1 VITSNDIVFADDD
14 GIAFVP
20 ADRVDE
26 VLDAAR
32 TIWHVEREQAS
43 RIAAGETLR
52 AQTSFDFAHT
62 QRRKGDPMD
71 NYDIRYDDKY
81 GQLTHIDLAAEGAA
95 HEPWFNQ
102 TLTTV
107 NDCVVRLAVIDG
119 RLVDW
124 HKHEH
129 EDEFFLVLEGRL
141 ELEVEGR
148 EPLVL
153 GPRHG
158 VTIPRGIVHRP
169 HALGRTVV
177 LMVEPA
183 TVVPTGND

>member
-1 VITSNDIVFADDD
+1 MKTRSD
-14 GIAFVP
+14 GY
-20 ADRVDE
+20 
-26 VLDAAR
+26 
-32 TIWHVEREQAS
+32 
-43 RIAAGETLR
+43 
-52 AQTSFDFAHT
+52 
-62 QRRKGDPMD
+62 
-71 NYDIRYDDKY
+71 YDIRYDDKY

-95 HEPWFNQ
+95 HDPWFNQ

-107 NDCVVRLAVIDG
+107 SDCVVRLAVIDG

-148 EPLVL
+148 EPFVL
-153 GPRHG
+153 GPRQG

-169 HALGRTVV
+169 HALGRTVRAHGRAGDSGADRER
-177 LMVEPA
+177 LTGLEPSS
-183 TVVPTGND
+183 PFLRSR

>member
-1 VITSNDIVFADDD
+1 M
-14 GIAFVP
+14 
-20 ADRVDE
+20 E
-26 VLDAAR
+26 
-32 TIWHVEREQAS
+32 
-43 RIAAGETLR
+43 
-52 AQTSFDFAHT
+52 
-62 QRRKGDPMD
+62 

-95 HEPWFNQ
+95 HDPWFNQ

-124 HKHEH
+124 HKHQH

-148 EPLVL
+148 EPFVL
-153 GPRHG
+153 GPRQG

-183 TVVPTGND
+183 TVVRTGNH

>member
-1 VITSNDIVFADDD
+1 MTSLT
-14 GIAFVP
+14 GK
-20 ADRVDE
+20 
-26 VLDAAR
+26 
-32 TIWHVEREQAS
+32 T
-43 RIAAGETLR
+43 
-52 AQTSFDFAHT
+52 
-62 QRRKGDPMD
+62 GDPMQS
-71 NYDIRYDDKY
+71 YDIRDDDKY

-95 HEPWFNQ
+95 HDPWFNQ

-107 NDCVVRLAVIDG
+107 NDCVVRLAVIEG

-148 EPLVL
+148 APFLL
-153 GPRHG
+153 GPGQG

-169 HALGRTVV
+169 HARGRTVV
-177 LMVEPA
+177 VMVESA
-183 TVVPTGND
+183 TAVPTGND

>member
-1 VITSNDIVFADDD
+1 MKNLAGRDRGKLQFDLRGLSEFERAVLMKALEIPGGEVRPYSW
-14 GIAFVP
+14 IA
-20 ADRVDE
+20 
-26 VLDAAR
+26 
-32 TIWHVEREQAS
+32 REIGHPEAV
-43 RIAAGETLR
+43 R
-52 AQTSFDFAHT
+52 AV
-62 QRRKGDPMD
+62 G
-71 NYDIRYDDKY
+71 
-81 GQLTHIDLAAEGAA
+81 AAEGAA
-95 HEPWFNQ
+95 HDPWFNQ

-107 NDCVVRLAVIDG
+107 NDCAVRLAVIDG

-148 EPLVL
+148 EPFVL
-153 GPRHG
+153 GPRQG

>member
-1 VITSNDIVFADDD
+1 
-14 GIAFVP
+14 
-20 ADRVDE
+20 
-26 VLDAAR
+26 
-32 TIWHVEREQAS
+32 
-43 RIAAGETLR
+43 
-52 AQTSFDFAHT
+52 
-62 QRRKGDPMD
+62 MD

-95 HEPWFNQ
+95 HDPWFNQ

-107 NDCVVRLAVIDG
+107 SDCVIRLAVIDG

-148 EPLVL
+148 EPFVL
-153 GPRHG
+153 GPRQG

-183 TVVPTGND
+183 HTRRGASRPERESADERRFLQSPLTDSNRRPPSLPSSLSGMIG

>member
-1 VITSNDIVFADDD
+1 
-14 GIAFVP
+14 
-20 ADRVDE
+20 
-26 VLDAAR
+26 
-32 TIWHVEREQAS
+32 
-43 RIAAGETLR
+43 
-52 AQTSFDFAHT
+52 
-62 QRRKGDPMD
+62 MD

-95 HEPWFNQ
+95 HDPWFNQ

-107 NDCVVRLAVIDG
+107 SDCVVRLAVIEG

-124 HKHEH
+124 HKHE
-129 EDEFFLVLEGRL
+129 F
-141 ELEVEGR
+141 
-148 EPLVL
+148 VL
-153 GPRHG
+153 GPRQG

-169 HALGRTVV
+169 HALGRTVL

>member
-1 VITSNDIVFADDD
+1 M
-14 GIAFVP
+14 G
-20 ADRVDE
+20 R
-26 VLDAAR
+26 DAPD
-32 TIWHVEREQAS
+32 
-43 RIAAGETLR
+43 
-52 AQTSFDFAHT
+52 AQ
-62 QRRKGDPMD
+62 RGDPMD

-95 HEPWFNQ
+95 HDPWFNQ

-107 NDCVVRLAVIDG
+107 SDCVVRLAVIEG

-148 EPLVL
+148 EPFVL
-153 GPRHG
+153 GPRQG

>member
-1 VITSNDIVFADDD
+1 
-14 GIAFVP
+14 
-20 ADRVDE
+20 
-26 VLDAAR
+26 
-32 TIWHVEREQAS
+32 
-43 RIAAGETLR
+43 
-52 AQTSFDFAHT
+52 
-62 QRRKGDPMD
+62 MD

-95 HEPWFNQ
+95 HDPWVNQ

-107 NDCVVRLAVIDG
+107 NDAVVRLAVIDG

-141 ELEVEGR
+141 ELEIEGR
-148 EPLVL
+148 KPFVLEP
-153 GPRHG
+153 HQG
-158 VTIPRGIVHRP
+158 VTIPRGVVHRP
-169 HALGRTVV
+169 YARGRTVL

>member
-1 VITSNDIVFADDD
+1 
-14 GIAFVP
+14 
-20 ADRVDE
+20 
-26 VLDAAR
+26 
-32 TIWHVEREQAS
+32 
-43 RIAAGETLR
+43 
-52 AQTSFDFAHT
+52 
-62 QRRKGDPMD
+62 MD

-81 GQLTHIDLAAEGAA
+81 GQLTRIDLDAEGAA
-95 HEPWFNQ
+95 HDPWFNQ

-107 NDCVVRLAVIDG
+107 SDCVVRLAVIDG

-148 EPLVL
+148 EPFVL
-153 GPRHG
+153 GPRQG
-158 VTIPRGIVHRP
+158 VTIPHGIVHRP

>member
-1 VITSNDIVFADDD
+1 
-14 GIAFVP
+14 
-20 ADRVDE
+20 
-26 VLDAAR
+26 
-32 TIWHVEREQAS
+32 
-43 RIAAGETLR
+43 
-52 AQTSFDFAHT
+52 
-62 QRRKGDPMD
+62 MD

-95 HEPWFNQ
+95 HDPWANQ

-107 NDCVVRLAVIDG
+107 SDSVVRLAVIEG

-148 EPLVL
+148 EPFVL
-153 GPRHG
+153 GPHQG

>member
-1 VITSNDIVFADDD
+1 M
-14 GIAFVP
+14 
-20 ADRVDE
+20 E
-26 VLDAAR
+26 
-32 TIWHVEREQAS
+32 
-43 RIAAGETLR
+43 
-52 AQTSFDFAHT
+52 
-62 QRRKGDPMD
+62 

-95 HEPWFNQ
+95 HDPWLNQ

-119 RLVDW
+119 WLVDW

-141 ELEVEGR
+141 ELEVQGGGAF
-148 EPLVL
+148 VL
-153 GPRHG
+153 GPHQG
-158 VTIPRGIVHRP
+158 VTIPRGVVHRP
-169 HALGRTVV
+169 HAPGRTVV

>member
-1 VITSNDIVFADDD
+1 M
-14 GIAFVP
+14 
-20 ADRVDE
+20 E
-26 VLDAAR
+26 
-32 TIWHVEREQAS
+32 
-43 RIAAGETLR
+43 
-52 AQTSFDFAHT
+52 
-62 QRRKGDPMD
+62 

-81 GQLTHIDLAAEGAA
+81 GHLTHIDLAAEGAM

-102 TLTTV
+102 TLTSV
-107 NDCVVRLAVIDG
+107 NDCAIRLAVIDG

-129 EDEFFLVLEGRL
+129 EDEFFLVLDGRL

-148 EPLVL
+148 EPFVL
-153 GPRHG
+153 GPGQG

-169 HALGRTVV
+169 HALARTLV